1 MQHCSLAAHNALSAI
16 LVPGD
21 AGTKGGYAPAAAF
34 ALFNRSSFLAPIRA
48 SMRNQFA
55 LWANAACY
63 CGGIVAARGASLA
76 QELRDEVVAETLW

>member
-1 MQHCSLAAHNALSAI
+1 
-16 LVPGD
+16 
-21 AGTKGGYAPAAAF
+21 
-34 ALFNRSSFLAPIRA
+34 
-48 SMRNQFA
+48 MRNQFA